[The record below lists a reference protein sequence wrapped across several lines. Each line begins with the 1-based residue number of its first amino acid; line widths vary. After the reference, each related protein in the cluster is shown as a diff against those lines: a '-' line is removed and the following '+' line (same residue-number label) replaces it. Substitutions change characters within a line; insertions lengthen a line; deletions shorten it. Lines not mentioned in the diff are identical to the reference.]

1 MIHMCRS
8 LRKSSSPAKDEGNGM
23 MCESCGFVDH
33 SIIYPTKPPSYKC
46 EKYGCIVNVT
56 DICKGETNAEKQ
68 EQEKASQ

>member
-1 MIHMCRS
+1 MNC
-8 LRKSSSPAKDEGNGM
+8 A
-23 MCESCGFVDH
+23 SCNQIDH
-33 SIIYPTKPPSYKC
+33 SIMYGLPESPKYKC